1 MQTTTVEEV
10 KARLSAGEPLN
21 FLDVR
26 EAGEREEYNIGGTH
40 LPMSNIMNFETE
52 EIDHLKDQE
61 LIVYCRSGNRSQQ
74 ACMFLEQCGFTNT
87 YNLAGGMNEW
97 RK

>member
-1 MQTTTVEEV
+1 MRTTTVEEV

-21 FLDVR
+21 LLDVR
-26 EAGEREEYNIGGTH
+26 EPGEREEYNIGGTH

-52 EIDHLKDQE
+52 VIDHLKDQE